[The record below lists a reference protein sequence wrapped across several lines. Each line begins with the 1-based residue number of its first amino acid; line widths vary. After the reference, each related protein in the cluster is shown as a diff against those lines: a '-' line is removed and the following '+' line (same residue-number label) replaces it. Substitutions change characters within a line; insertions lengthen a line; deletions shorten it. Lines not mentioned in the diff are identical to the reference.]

1 MSHPDPASAD
11 EDLADARADGLTEP
25 DRLDELDE
33 LDELDDHH
41 EIRAAADAL
50 GLDRS
55 DERLQRRA
63 DRRQL
68 LRDAALHAE
77 LTTGAHERTEEAARR
92 NIVLRLGTIAVGFIV
107 LLAGVAMMVLPGP
120 GIVVIIIGLG
130 ILARELPWAER
141 LLEYAKKKAKVDE
154 LKEQPRW
161 VQVAMWTGTVAAVV
175 ASMVYVFVI
184 R

>member
-1 MSHPDPASAD
+1 MNQPTDRPVDEAPDTGQVD
-11 EDLADARADGLTEP
+11 DGNEFAH
-25 DRLDELDE
+25 LDEMDDDE
-33 LDELDDHH
+33 
-41 EIRAAADAL
+41 EIEVAAGAL

-55 DERLQRRA
+55 DDRLQRRA
-63 DRRQL
+63 ERRQL

-77 LTTGAHERTEEAARR
+77 LTTGAHERTEDAARR
-92 NIVLRLGTIAVGFIV
+92 NILLRIGTIILGAIV
-107 LLAGVAMMVLPGP
+107 LVAGIAMLVLPGP
-120 GIVVIIIGLG
+120 GIVVVIIGLG

-161 VQVAMWTGTVAAVV
+161 VQVAMWIGTIAAVT
-175 ASMVYVFVI
+175 ASMVYVFVV